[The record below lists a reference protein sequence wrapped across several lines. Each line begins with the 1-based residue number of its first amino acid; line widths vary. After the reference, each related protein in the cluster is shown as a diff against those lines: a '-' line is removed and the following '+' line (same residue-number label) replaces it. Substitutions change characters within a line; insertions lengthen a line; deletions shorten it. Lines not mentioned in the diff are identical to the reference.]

1 MGQDPALKASRVKH
15 LTAYVRQ
22 RPLLGASLVLAAV
35 GGGIWALY
43 WAIGPRSDTAR
54 NEFTRTVVQI
64 LGGLALLASLYFT
77 YRNLQVNLDT
87 QLENQKANRERER
100 LSQEANLTDRFAK
113 AVEQLASDKLEVR
126 LGAIYALERLARDSE
141 RDHATIMELLTA
153 YVRERAPRQD
163 GEGHAPPASG
173 EATARLVTD
182 IQATLTVIG
191 RRSRWLGQGESR
203 RLDLR
208 HTGLAHADL
217 TQARL
222 GGTNLEGAD
231 LRGARLWSTD
241 LGDAC
246 LWGADLRGAVGLAR
260 EQLRLAHLSDATK
273 LPDYLRQA
281 ASAASSADTAAKEQ
295 PATAEGTTAARDA
308 PERRAPGA
316 GA

>member
-1 MGQDPALKASRVKH
+1 MARQGKPSTRGPRLGIAL
-15 LTAYVRQ
+15 
-22 RPLLGASLVLAAV
+22 LLLAAV
-35 GGGIWALY
+35 VGGIWALY

-64 LGGLALLASLYFT
+64 LGGGALLASLYFT
-77 YRNLQVNLDT
+77 YRNL
-87 QLENQKANRERER
+87 LENQQANRERER
-100 LSQEANLTDRFAK
+100 LSQQANLTDRFAK

-163 GEGHAPPASG
+163 GEGHAPPTSG
-173 EATARLVTD
+173 EAPPRLATD
-182 IQATLTVIG
+182 TQATLTVIG

-203 RLDLR
+203 PLDLR

-217 TQARL
+217 A
-222 GGTNLEGAD
+222 EAH
-231 LRGARLWSTD
+231 LRGAHLAGAFLREAD
-241 LGDAC
+241 LGGAH
-246 LWGADLRGAVGLAR
+246 LTGAKLGGADLRGAVGLTH
-260 EQLRLAHLSDATK
+260 EQLRRAHLSDATT
-273 LPDYLRQA
+273 LPDDLRQA